1 LEASM
6 IGLKKKQKKKKEA
19 AAAAAAAEEGAA
31 AAVVGSGGA
40 SKGDDSGSASK
51 KAKISITGQQRGRAK
66 ISGATGS
73 KRPPAVVLRLQKD
86 ISELDGGDTAA
97 VTFPDPSD
105 LKIMNVSIAPKDG
118 FWKGATYNF
127 TIDVPNQY
135 PHKAPT
141 CTLKEKIYHPNID
154 LQGAV
159 CLNILRADWKPVLDI
174 NAVIY
179 GLIFLLHSPN
189 GNDPL
194 NHDAA
199 KHFRENP
206 RSFEQAVRTTLTG
219 GSVRFDGKTTTGFKR
234 LI

>member
-1 LEASM
+1 M
-6 IGLKKKQKKKKEA
+6 IGLKKKQKQKKEA
-19 AAAAAAAEEGAA
+19 AAAAAAAATPSSE
-31 AAVVGSGGA
+31 GA
-40 SKGDDSGSASK
+40 SKGEVSADSGASK
-51 KAKISITGQQRGRAK
+51 KQKFSLTGQQRGREKLA
-66 ISGATGS
+66 GASGS

-105 LKIMNVSIAPKDG
+105 LKIMNVSISPKDG

-127 TIDVPNQY
+127 TINVPNQY

-206 RSFEQAVRTTLTG
+206 KSFEQAVRATLTG
-219 GSVRFDGKTTTGFKR
+219 GSVRFDGKTTSGFKR

>member
-1 LEASM
+1 M

-19 AAAAAAAEEGAA
+19 AAAAAAAAKSGDGGA
-31 AAVVGSGGA
+31 GA
-40 SKGDDSGSASK
+40 SKGSDEPGASK
-51 KAKISITGQQRGRAK
+51 KAKISIVGQQRGRAK
-66 ISGATGS
+66 ISGASGS

-86 ISELDGGDTAA
+86 ISELDGGDTAH

-105 LKIMNVSIAPKDG
+105 LKIMNVSISPKDG

-135 PHKAPT
+135 PHKAPV

-206 RSFEQAVRTTLTG
+206 RSFEQAVKTSLSG